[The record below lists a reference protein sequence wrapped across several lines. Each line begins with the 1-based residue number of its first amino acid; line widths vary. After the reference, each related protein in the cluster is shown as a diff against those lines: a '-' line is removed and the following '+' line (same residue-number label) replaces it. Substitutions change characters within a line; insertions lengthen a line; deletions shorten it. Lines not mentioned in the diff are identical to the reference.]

1 MPQPLSELELSLE
14 ANASEICPAAFS
26 AESCSAVSL
35 EPLSEALV
43 MAASGLEASPPT
55 NTPFPASNTGE
66 PKASVA
72 RSKTSKRTSHQSA
85 PKTKAKQHS
94 SGVMTV
100 LRSRRVRALV
110 TCVCVLMIAG
120 LLVMNLKGRSTSEVA
135 ETPIDEIEMSEFG
148 SGSQPASDSFDG
160 NGNHSAASEFDDRM
174 TDTPGGVRQAGA
186 WSENAPPANP
196 WDHRPA
202 TNVTSI
208 PTNRFESKSDIP
220 RGAWLTGQ
228 IELDVNAVTPA
239 SFSSSSA
246 NNQALR
252 TSTISG
258 DFRLPRQRQK

>member
-1 MPQPLSELELSLE
+1 MSQPLPEPEPSLE
-14 ANASEICPAAFS
+14 ANASEICPSAFS
-26 AESCSAVSL
+26 AESCSAVFL

-43 MAASGLEASPPT
+43 MAASGLETSPPT
-55 NTPFPASNTGE
+55 NPPLPVSNTGE

-72 RSKTSKRTSHQSA
+72 RSKSSKRPAHKSIPQ
-85 PKTKAKQHS
+85 PNTKQNS

-110 TCVCVLMIAG
+110 TCACVLMIAG

-148 SGSQPASDSFDG
+148 SGSQPASDSLDG
-160 NGNHSAASEFDDRM
+160 NGNHSAAPGFDDRM
-174 TDTPGGVRQAGA
+174 TDASGGVRQAGA

-239 SFSSSSA
+239 SFSSTPA

-258 DFRLPRQRQK
+258 DFRLPRQR